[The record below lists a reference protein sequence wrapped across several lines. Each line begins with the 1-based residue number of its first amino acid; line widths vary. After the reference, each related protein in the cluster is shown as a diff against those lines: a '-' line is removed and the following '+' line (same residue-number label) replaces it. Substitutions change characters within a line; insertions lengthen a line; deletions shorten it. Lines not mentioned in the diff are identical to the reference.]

1 MPAVIIASSTRN
13 DRKATEKTKQLE
25 NFCALFFSCGTNS
38 KTREVHFFSEMT
50 SSKKFADCAEEK

>member
-13 DRKATEKTKQLE
+13 DRKATEKKQLE
-25 NFCALFFSCGTNS
+25 NFCALFFPRGANS